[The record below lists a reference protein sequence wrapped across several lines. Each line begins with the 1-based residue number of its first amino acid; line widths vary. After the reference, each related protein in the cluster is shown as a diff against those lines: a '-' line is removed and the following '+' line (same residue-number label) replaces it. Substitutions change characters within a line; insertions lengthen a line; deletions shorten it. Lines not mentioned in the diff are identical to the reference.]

1 METRALARGLLALG
15 ALAEAEAGPDISG
28 VSGLLGILAGGRL
41 DFLKSLRE
49 SFQLSDTGWE
59 ELRLVLANADADL
72 SLVKEVLVVVVVVL
86 VLFSFDLDLALA
98 IISPQSSSEPSFWS
112 PVSLKLAE
120 EDANRIFFLSTFSVG
135 FFNVADDFILL
146 TNLGLSMEG
155 LGNFFTDLRALM
167 VPRRERQRDEDEK
180 RRLLLLMSSKTQD
193 RTSS

>member
-1 METRALARGLLALG
+1 MEARALARGLLALG

-59 ELRLVLANADADL
+59 VLRLVLANADADL
-72 SLVKEVLVVVVVVL
+72 SLVKEVLVVVVVL

-180 RRLLLLMSSKTQD
+180 RRLLLLKTGL
-193 RTSS
+193 RAESYS